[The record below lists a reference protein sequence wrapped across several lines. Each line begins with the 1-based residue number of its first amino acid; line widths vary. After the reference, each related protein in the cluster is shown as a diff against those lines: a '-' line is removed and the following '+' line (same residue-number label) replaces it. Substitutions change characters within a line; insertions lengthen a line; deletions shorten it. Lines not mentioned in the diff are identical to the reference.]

1 MTQIKNFF
9 LNNEHYTT
17 QDEINLY
24 DLITYF
30 DYNESLL
37 VLLKLGYNLGSQPF
51 SYLRFHIFLACL
63 LFKTRPVLGS
73 TSKLSFVNCAILPKW
88 QSCVE
93 IAASHIGEFCCSP
106 TKIAFIKFLMWLT
119 VKPSKPIVS
128 EVLLA
133 LDSFCLTLH

>member
-37 VLLKLGYNLGSQPF
+37 VLEYN
-51 SYLRFHIFLACL
+51 RVIFDKSHW
-63 LFKTRPVLGS
+63 KT
-73 TSKLSFVNCAILPKW
+73 TFVQLVVAALC
-88 QSCVE
+88 
-93 IAASHIGEFCCSP
+93 IAARSILW
-106 TKIAFIKFLMWLT
+106 IKY
-119 VKPSKPIVS
+119 
-128 EVLLA
+128 
-133 LDSFCLTLH
+133 CLRR